1 MCTGVCRSIAGV
13 CVGVEVS
20 VCRCRGV
27 CVGIGVC
34 GCGCEDNFQ
43 NAIDGIELRS
53 LGLLARAFTHC
64 VIVLAPIK
72 GTSFYPKLAQG
83 TQRAPVSK
91 LRKQQR
97 SIFIYSSGKCQ
108 LLNTFPSPALRQWK
122 VKCG

>member
-34 GCGCEDNFQ
+34 GCGCGYEDNFQ
-43 NAIDGIELRS
+43 NAIDDIELGS

-64 VIVLAPIK
+64 VVVLAPIK
-72 GTSFYPKLAQG
+72 GTSFYPKLPQG

-91 LRKQQR
+91 L
-97 SIFIYSSGKCQ
+97 S
-108 LLNTFPSPALRQWK
+108 
-122 VKCG
+122 